1 MKRMGVAESAILF
14 RFHTIRM
21 RFLILCQIVIT
32 ALALRACECDLGTH
46 FVSPPINA
54 ITKRAKKNSPKS
66 FQLVHYIIIIF
77 LRQRYF

>member
-1 MKRMGVAESAILF
+1 MKCMGMAESAILF

-46 FVSPPINA
+46 FVSPPN
-54 ITKRAKKNSPKS
+54 RRYYKKGKKK
-66 FQLVHYIIIIF
+66 
-77 LRQRYF
+77 